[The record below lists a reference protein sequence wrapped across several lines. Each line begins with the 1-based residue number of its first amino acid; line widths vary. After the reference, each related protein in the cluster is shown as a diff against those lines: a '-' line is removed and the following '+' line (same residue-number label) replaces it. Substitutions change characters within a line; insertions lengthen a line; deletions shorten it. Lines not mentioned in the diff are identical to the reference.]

1 MSSRL
6 CMSNGADLAASSTTG
21 LLPELARW
29 SRASVAQPGTQHAD
43 EVRAVD
49 RFGYVVRST
58 GFDALLSIPLH
69 RLCGERDDRPGLE
82 ERQAADLR
90 HRGVAI
96 HLRHHHVDQGD
107 VYLSVLSKRRQSID
121 PVIRRGDLHALP
133 FEQCGQREDVPHVV
147 VDDQDLLAG
156 EQALALYSALLRP
169 LVLCALA
176 QNRADLIS

>member
-6 CMSNGADLAASSTTG
+6 CMSSGADLASSTTG
-21 LLPELARW
+21 LQPELAGGLPG
-29 SRASVAQPGTQHAD
+29 SVAQPRAQHAD

-58 GFDALLSIPLH
+58 CFYALLSIPFH

-107 VYLSVLSKRRQSID
+107 VYLSVL
-121 PVIRRGDLHALP
+121 
-133 FEQCGQREDVPHVV
+133 
-147 VDDQDLLAG
+147 
-156 EQALALYSALLRP
+156 
-169 LVLCALA
+169 
-176 QNRADLIS
+176 